1 MDADIF
7 ILIPVSGKLNNRIYK
22 SQKTEFEI
30 SNTSKMLVSEL
41 EFRSKVECDEMVTDS
56 LQRIPFEV
64 VQISYYPKDDYESYD
79 DNQNNS
85 KKIQWIDAH
94 TTLLYLEEM
103 ELGLLLL
110 FIPKFNKKDITM
122 IGDMISRKKIK
133 ICKNGR
139 SEDVN
144 QYIKTVFN
152 LEVCNK
158 IRTVYCMKKDY
169 VKKKDI
175 KYMFVGEV
183 RESVDMEYICSR
195 IIKND
200 EIEKTL
206 NKNLSIY
213 DNYDLYASNK
223 SVIYCLKKFSE
234 MNEIQRLQE
243 ESLLLFICE
252 IAVLQN
258 AALSRVNKMIVTEL
272 INDCNISTREALKL
286 QLRFGKTILLW
297 DNNIYNYFTAQKLS
311 DNIMKIFETPRLF
324 DEYKKNKEHI
334 EQISSQKNSIRSGI
348 ALIMLNI
355 VTFILNILQLSK
367 LITNPKNFISYTTM
381 GCFSI
386 LILTILVNKRRLI
399 ISFIKGLFK

>member
-175 KYMFVGEV
+175 KYML
-183 RESVDMEYICSR
+183 
-195 IIKND
+195 
-200 EIEKTL
+200 L
-206 NKNLSIY
+206 N
-213 DNYDLYASNK
+213 
-223 SVIYCLKKFSE
+223 
-234 MNEIQRLQE
+234 LQ
-243 ESLLLFICE
+243 IR
-252 IAVLQN
+252 VLQDNLLPCN
-258 AALSRVNKMIVTEL
+258 A
-272 INDCNISTREALKL
+272 
-286 QLRFGKTILLW
+286 W
-297 DNNIYNYFTAQKLS
+297 Y
-311 DNIMKIFETPRLF
+311 IFL
-324 DEYKKNKEHI
+324 
-334 EQISSQKNSIRSGI
+334 
-348 ALIMLNI
+348 
-355 VTFILNILQLSK
+355 
-367 LITNPKNFISYTTM
+367 
-381 GCFSI
+381 
-386 LILTILVNKRRLI
+386 
-399 ISFIKGLFK
+399 